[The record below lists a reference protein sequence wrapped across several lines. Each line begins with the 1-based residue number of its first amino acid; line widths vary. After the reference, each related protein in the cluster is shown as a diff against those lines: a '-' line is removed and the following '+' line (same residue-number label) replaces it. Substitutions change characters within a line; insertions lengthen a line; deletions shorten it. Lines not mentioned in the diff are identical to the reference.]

1 MLTICAGLLRDGEL
15 TGSETRETR
24 DLSIANLIGA
34 LTTEPLCHQIRLICS
49 NVVSFHRAT

>member
-34 LTTEPLCHQIRLICS
+34 LTTEPLCHQIRL
-49 NVVSFHRAT
+49 